1 MTDSIGDIELFC
13 TVVEAGGISA
23 GAAVLCS
30 SPPATSRRFSAL
42 ENRLGVR
49 LAERNARRF
58 RLTEEGALFYEN
70 CRKLLV
76 TMRDVE
82 AEVSARGET
91 ARGLLKVGA
100 PMELGRRRIAP
111 LLAEFAAQHP
121 GLEAHL
127 VLSDAGLEVGQD
139 GIDVALRVD
148 RPENP
153 AVVTRKIATTRRVLC
168 AAPSYLA
175 ARGIPER
182 PADLVH
188 HDCLRLAR
196 RQYLQDHWRFQ
207 TEKGVEEIVVKGRL
221 SSSSGD
227 ALHGWALEGRGLS
240 SEALWD
246 VAEDLQAGRLVACL
260 ADYACDEIELFAA
273 FQPGHPV
280 PPRIRLFVDF
290 MAACR
295 LSQSLQHVATSGP
308 PFTGNRPR
316 GLD

>member
-1 MTDSIGDIELFC
+1 MC
-13 TVVEAGGISA
+13 
-23 GAAVLCS
+23 AATG
-30 SPPATSRRFSAL
+30 PPASRTGSMQHSHCRSILA
-42 ENRLGVR
+42 GVR
-49 LAERNARRF
+49 DA
-58 RLTEEGALFYEN
+58 
-70 CRKLLV
+70 
-76 TMRDVE
+76 E
-82 AEVSARGET
+82 AEVSARGAT

-153 AVVTRKIATTRRVLC
+153 AVVTRKITTTRCVLC

-207 TEKGVEEIVVKGRL
+207 TEKGVEEIVVKGRV

-246 VAEDLQAGRLVACL
+246 VAEDLQAGRLVRS
-260 ADYACDEIELFAA
+260 EE
-273 FQPGHPV
+273 
-280 PPRIRLFVDF
+280 R
-290 MAACR
+290 
-295 LSQSLQHVATSGP
+295 TSG
-308 PFTGNRPR
+308 
-316 GLD
+316 LQS